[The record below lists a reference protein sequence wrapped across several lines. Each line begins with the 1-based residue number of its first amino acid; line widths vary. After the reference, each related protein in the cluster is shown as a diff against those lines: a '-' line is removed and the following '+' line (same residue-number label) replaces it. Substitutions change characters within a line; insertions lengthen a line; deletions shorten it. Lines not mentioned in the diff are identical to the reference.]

1 MYNPT
6 SSMPAADTG
15 RSAASWRTAGPVFL
29 LLFALL
35 LWLYWGTAAS
45 MAEIWWRSETFAH
58 GLIVPPIFLWLVW
71 RKRAALAAH
80 VPQPCAWGLAAL
92 AASLAGWLVADVAG
106 VQVVR
111 QLAFV
116 ASIPSLVVAV
126 LGWRVAWVIAY
137 PLAFLFLGVPMG
149 EGLMVPL
156 MNYTADFTVA
166 SLQLLG
172 FPVYREGTFFEL
184 PSGSWSVIEAC
195 SGLRYLIAS
204 LTVGALFAYLSYRTL
219 WRRAAFIVAS
229 FVVPI
234 IANGFRALM
243 IVLLAH
249 YSDMKLATG
258 VDHIIYGWV
267 FFGVIML
274 LLFWVGSFWQEK
286 EADDVAPGAG
296 SIALRPVPMLRTA
309 LTAAAAA
316 LVLLLPPLYAAQLAQ
331 RELPVSPQLALP
343 AEPGDGWALDAGPAL
358 TDWRPTFQNP
368 DRERTVQYRR
378 GDEVVAVHLAWYG
391 RQRQDAE
398 LINSRNFMIR
408 QEHDVW
414 SNVGERVVDTPA
426 HPVRETRL
434 RSTALRLLIHDWF
447 VVGGEPTVSSVRA
460 KLMFARSLLLD
471 GEDSGYA
478 VVLWTP
484 QQGED
489 PAARARLAAFAAVIE
504 PHLGKATAP

>member
-1 MYNPT
+1 MHTPT
-6 SSMPAADTG
+6 SAMPAAEP
-15 RSAASWRTAGPVFL
+15 RPMAAAWRVAGAAFL

-35 LWLYWGTAAS
+35 LLLYRDTAMS
-45 MAEIWWRSETFAH
+45 MADIWWRSETFAH

-71 RKRAALAAH
+71 RKRSALAAH
-80 VPQPCAWGLAAL
+80 RPRPSALGLLAL
-92 AASLAGWLVADVAG
+92 TLSLAGWLVADMAG

-116 ASIPSLVVAV
+116 AAIPSLVVAV
-126 LGWRVAWVIAY
+126 LGWRIAWVVAY

-149 EGLMVPL
+149 EGLMLPL

-204 LTVGALFAYLSYRTL
+204 LTVGALYAYLSYRSL

-229 FVVPI
+229 VAVPVV
-234 IANGFRALM
+234 ANGFRALM

-267 FFGVIML
+267 FFGIIML
-274 LLFWVGSFWQEK
+274 LLFWVGSFWQES
-286 EADDVAPGAG
+286 EAPDIPPAEGAG
-296 SIALRPVPMLRTA
+296 ALRGASLPRMVVTGLF
-309 LTAAAAA
+309 AAG
-316 LVLLLPPLYAAQLAQ
+316 LLGLPLLYAAHLAQ
-331 RELPVSPQLALP
+331 RPLPPQPSLALP
-343 AEPGDGWALDAGPAL
+343 VTLEGGWQRDDAVTL
-358 TDWRPTFQNP
+358 SDWRPTFQNP
-368 DRERTVQYRR
+368 DRQATLQYRR
-378 GDEVVAVHLAWYG
+378 GGEIVVVHLAWYG

-398 LINSRNFMIR
+398 LINSRNFMIE
-408 QEHDVW
+408 QEHEVW
-414 SNVGERVVDTPA
+414 SNVGEQVVGMA
-426 HPVRETRL
+426 QHPVRETRL
-434 RSTALRLLIHDWF
+434 RSSSLRLLIHDWF
-447 VVGGEPTVSSVRA
+447 VVGTVPTVSSVRA
-460 KLMFARSLLLD
+460 KLLFARSQLLD

-478 VVLWTP
+478 VALWTP

-489 PAARARLAAFAAVIE
+489 PAARARLQSFSNALDAQLRQAVQ
-504 PHLGKATAP
+504 P

>member
-35 LWLYWGTAAS
+35 LWLYWGTAVS

-80 VPQPCAWGLAAL
+80 VPQPSAWGLAAL
-92 AASLAGWLVADVAG
+92 AVSLAGWLVADVAG

-219 WRRAAFIVAS
+219 WRRAAFILAS

-234 IANGFRALM
+234 VANGFRALM

-274 LLFWVGSFWQEK
+274 LLFWVG
-286 EADDVAPGAG
+286 
-296 SIALRPVPMLRTA
+296 
-309 LTAAAAA
+309 
-316 LVLLLPPLYAAQLAQ
+316 
-331 RELPVSPQLALP
+331 
-343 AEPGDGWALDAGPAL
+343 
-358 TDWRPTFQNP
+358 
-368 DRERTVQYRR
+368 
-378 GDEVVAVHLAWYG
+378 
-391 RQRQDAE
+391 
-398 LINSRNFMIR
+398 
-408 QEHDVW
+408 
-414 SNVGERVVDTPA
+414 
-426 HPVRETRL
+426 
-434 RSTALRLLIHDWF
+434 
-447 VVGGEPTVSSVRA
+447 
-460 KLMFARSLLLD
+460 
-471 GEDSGYA
+471 
-478 VVLWTP
+478 
-484 QQGED
+484 
-489 PAARARLAAFAAVIE
+489 
-504 PHLGKATAP
+504 

>member
-1 MYNPT
+1 MSFRT
-6 SSMPAADTG
+6 V
-15 RSAASWRTAGPVFL
+15 SWRQAGIVFL

-35 LWLYWGTAAS
+35 LGLYRETALS

-71 RKRAALAAH
+71 RKRAALAAR
-80 VPQPCAWGLAAL
+80 VPQPSLLGLAAL
-92 AASLAGWLVADVAG
+92 ALSLAGWTVADVVG

-111 QLAFV
+111 QLAFM
-116 ASIPSLVVAV
+116 AAIPSLVVAV

-149 EGLMVPL
+149 ENLMLPL

-166 SLQLLG
+166 SLQMLG

-204 LTVGALFAYLSYRTL
+204 LTVGALFAYLSYRSL

-229 FVVPI
+229 VAVPVV
-234 IANGFRALM
+234 ANGFRALM

-274 LLFWVGSFWQEK
+274 LLFWVGSLWQEAP
-286 EADDVAPGAG
+286 ADDSETGSSFAG
-296 SIALRPVPMLRTA
+296 QRPVSVSRRA
-309 LTAAAAA
+309 LVAAIAAA
-316 LVLLLPPLYAAQLAQ
+316 LLVLPPLYAHHIAQ
-331 RELPVSPQLALP
+331 RPLPPMPALALP
-343 AEPGDGWALDAGPAL
+343 AQIDGWTKDDGAEL

-368 DRERTVQYRR
+368 DRQQTVQYRR
-378 GDEVVAVHLAWYG
+378 GDDVVVVHLAWYG
-391 RQRQDAE
+391 QQRQDAE

-408 QEHDVW
+408 QEHKVW
-414 SNVGERVVDTPA
+414 SNVGEQVIDTPLHA
-426 HPVRETRL
+426 VRETRL
-434 RSTALRLLIHDWF
+434 RSTTLRLLIHDWY
-447 VVGGEPTVSSVRA
+447 VVGDTPIVNSVRA
-460 KLMFARSLLLD
+460 KLLFVRALLL
-471 GEDSGYA
+471 GQGDSGYA

-489 PAARARLAAFAAVIE
+489 PAARARLEAFAAALSPRLPEAVT
-504 PHLGKATAP
+504 P

>member
-1 MYNPT
+1 MYTPT
-6 SSMPAADTG
+6 SSMPVAEQRPDAA
-15 RSAASWRTAGPVFL
+15 WRVAGATFL

-35 LWLYWGTAAS
+35 LCLYLDTAAS
-45 MAEIWWRSETFAH
+45 MAQIWWRSETFAH

-71 RKRAALAAH
+71 RKRGALAAH
-80 VPQPCAWGLAAL
+80 VPRPSALGLVGLTLSFAAWT
-92 AASLAGWLVADVAG
+92 VADMAG

-116 ASIPSLVVAV
+116 AAIPSLVVAV
-126 LGWRVAWVIAY
+126 LGWRIAWVIAY

-149 EGLMVPL
+149 ENLMLPL

-204 LTVGALFAYLSYRTL
+204 LTVGALYAYLSYRSI

-229 FVVPI
+229 VAVPVV
-234 IANGFRALM
+234 ANGFRALM

-267 FFGVIML
+267 FFGIIML
-274 LLFWVGSFWQEK
+274 LLFWVGSFWQES
-286 EADDVAPGAG
+286 EAPDAPPAEGAG
-296 SIALRPVPMLRTA
+296 SLRTLSLPRLLVTA
-309 LTAAAAA
+309 LLASG
-316 LVLLLPPLYAAQLAQ
+316 LFGLPLLYASHLAKQ
-331 RELPVSPQLALP
+331 PLPEPPAMALP
-343 AEPGDGWALDAGPAL
+343 ATLEGGWQRDERVTL

-368 DRERTVQYRR
+368 DRQSTLQYRR
-378 GDEVVAVHLAWYG
+378 GDEVVVVHLAWYG

-398 LINSRNFMIR
+398 LINSRNFMIE
-408 QEHDVW
+408 QEHEVW
-414 SNVGERVVDTPA
+414 SNVGEQVVDMA
-426 HPVRETRL
+426 QHPVRETRL
-434 RSTALRLLIHDWF
+434 RSSALRLLIHDWF
-447 VVGGEPTVSSVRA
+447 VVGRVPTVSTVRA
-460 KLMFARSLLLD
+460 KLLFARSQLLE

-489 PAARARLAAFAAVIE
+489 PAARARLQAFANG
-504 PHLGKATAP
+504 LDAPLRQAMQP